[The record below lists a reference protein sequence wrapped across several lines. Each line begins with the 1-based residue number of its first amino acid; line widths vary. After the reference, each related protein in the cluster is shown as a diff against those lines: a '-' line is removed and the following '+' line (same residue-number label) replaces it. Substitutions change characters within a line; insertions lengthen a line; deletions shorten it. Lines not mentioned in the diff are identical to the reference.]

1 VRFALIGS
9 GSKGNGTLVE
19 HGQTRILVDCGFSL
33 RESEERLQR
42 LGCEA
47 ESIDAILV
55 THEHGDHIRG
65 VGLLARRYGIP
76 VWATRGTVNGS
87 QPGEVPSLNLFDVDQ
102 TLAIGD
108 LEIQPFPVPHDA
120 REPCQFVFSN
130 GDRRLG
136 LLTDT
141 GSSTPHIH
149 ARLSCCDALILECNH
164 DPQMLAEGPYPPS
177 LKQRVGGN
185 WGHLS
190 NGQAAQILSEI
201 DTDGLQYLVA
211 AHLSDKNNT
220 PSLAREA
227 LAAVLGCRPAEIDVA
242 CQEQGTDWREV

>member
-1 VRFALIGS
+1 MRFALIGS

-19 HGQTRILVDCGFSL
+19 HGRTRILVDCGFSL
-33 RESEERLQR
+33 RESEARLRR
-42 LGCEA
+42 LDCEA
-47 ESIDAILV
+47 EKLDAILV

-87 QPGEVPSLNLFDVDQ
+87 QPGEVPSLNLFDVHQ
-102 TLAIGD
+102 NLTIGD

-120 REPCQFVFSN
+120 REPCQFVFSD
-130 GDRRLG
+130 GARRLG

-149 ARLSCCDALILECNH
+149 ERLSRCDALILECNH
-164 DPQMLAEGPYPPS
+164 DPQMLAEGPYPAS
-177 LKQRVGGN
+177 LKQRVGGA

-190 NGQAAQILSEI
+190 NGQAAQILGEI
-201 DTDGLQYLVA
+201 DTGALRCLVA

-220 PSLAREA
+220 PTLAREA
-227 LAAVLGCRPAEIDVA
+227 LAGALGCRPQEIEVA
-242 CQEQGTDWREV
+242 CQEQGTDWRDV